1 MIPVH
6 TKSQGFPCGSAG
18 KESACSVEDLDL
30 VPGLGCPGLENSM
43 GCIVHATQLSDFH
56 FRASLVAQSVK
67 GLPVVQE
74 TWVRS
79 LGGEDPL
86 EEGKATHCRIVFWPG
101 EFHGL

>member
-1 MIPVH
+1 M
-6 TKSQGFPCGSAG
+6 
-18 KESACSVEDLDL
+18 EDLDL

-43 GCIVHATQLSDFH
+43 GCIVHATQLSDFY

-86 EEGKATHCRIVFWPG
+86 KESMATRTSTPA
-101 EFHGL
+101 